1 METRGGEHVT
11 FRNVHVLEV
20 GISAVKGNWT
30 IEK

>member
-11 FRNVHVLEV
+11 FQNVNVLGV
-20 GISAVKGNWT
+20 GMSAVKGNWT